1 MEVMIVYTPM
11 KHLSI
16 HTLEIGGV
24 WLTHVLYIYVYTKT
38 SLFLGEKNSHIF
50 VENLVIH
57 VFVVFVGCYFAIS
70 RPLVRKLV
78 KFETCPIDL

>member
-24 WLTHVLYIYVYTKT
+24 LLTKTHVLYIYVYTKT
-38 SLFLGEKNSHIF
+38 SLFLGEKF
-50 VENLVIH
+50 
-57 VFVVFVGCYFAIS
+57 
-70 RPLVRKLV
+70 
-78 KFETCPIDL
+78 